1 MFALVLDY
9 VRKNKWTYLLVA
21 VSLIVYDATLVIP
34 TQVVQRLVDAITKQ
48 SLTEAGLFSTI
59 GFLIL
64 ATLVNYGS
72 DRKSVV

>member
-48 SLTEAGLFSTI
+48 SLTEAGLMATI
-59 GFLIL
+59 GFLLL
-64 ATLVNYGS
+64 ATLVNY
-72 DRKSVV
+72 

>member
-48 SLTEAGLFSTI
+48 SLTEAGLMATI
-59 GFLIL
+59 GFLLL
-64 ATLVNYGS
+64 ATLVN
-72 DRKSVV
+72 